1 MKLSAADQQLLSVL
15 REDARASTA
24 EIARRLRQSR
34 TTVQSRIARLERQ
47 GVIEGYTVR
56 VREDFEAAHI
66 RAHIMV
72 TVLPKQMAA
81 VVEALRVMPEVRVLH
96 SLSGAYDLVALGV
109 VPTVEDMDRLTD
121 RIGEI
126 QGVERTT
133 SAIVLSTK
141 FER

>member
-1 MKLSAADQQLLSVL
+1 MKLTNADQQLLSVL

-47 GVIEGYTVR
+47 GVIEGYTIR
-56 VREDFEAAHI
+56 VRDDFEATHI

-81 VVEALRVMPEVRVLH
+81 VVEALRAMPEVRALH
-96 SLSGAYDLVALGV
+96 SLSGAFDLVALGV
-109 VPTVEDMDRLTD
+109 VPSVQDMDRLTD

-126 QGVERTT
+126 EGVERTT